1 MSNIYEGVLEIQKLL
16 SQQHHKIVEK
26 QKFERNKIESLNM
39 YGGEKV
45 DSHPMNRKL
54 CERHASFV
62 KYDKICK

>member
-1 MSNIYEGVLEIQKLL
+1 M
-16 SQQHHKIVEK
+16 
-26 QKFERNKIESLNM
+26 NM